1 MKKKFLL
8 IFIFINLI
16 FIPKIFAQKISIIY
30 IIENTPITN
39 IEIKK
44 EISYLLLINSSLR
57 EVDQNTLNEFAV
69 RSVIREKI
77 KEIELKKFFVFG
89 KNENVVND
97 YINNLIR
104 DLNLENKNQF
114 NQLLEEINLDEN
126 FIKRK
131 IEIELL
137 WNNHIYKLYNEKINI
152 NEELLKE
159 NLAEQINTQSNEI
172 DEFLLYEIIFSGN
185 NSAELKNKYNN
196 IEKSINEIGFENTA
210 NIYSDAISSKT
221 GGKIGW
227 INENQLSNI
236 ILKNIKNLEL
246 GSYSKPINVSNGVML
261 LLVKDKRKISKIIS
275 MEEEFKKLVIKEKND
290 QLNQFSTIH
299 YKKLELKTEI
309 NEN

>member
-30 IIENTPITN
+30 TIENSPITN
-39 IEIKK
+39 IEIKN

-57 EVDQNTLNEFAV
+57 EVGQNTLNEFAV

-77 KEIELKKFFVFG
+77 KEIELKKFFEFG
-89 KNENVVND
+89 KNENVVNN
-97 YINNLIR
+97 YINNLIA
-104 DLNLENKNQF
+104 DLNLENKNQL

-137 WNNHIYKLYNEKINI
+137 WNNHIYNLYNKKIYI

-210 NIYSDAISSKT
+210 NIYSDSTSSKT

-227 INENQLSNI
+227 ISENQLSNI

-275 MEEEFKKLVIKEKND
+275 MEEELKKLIIKQKND
-290 QLNQFSTIH
+290 QLNQFSSIH
-299 YKKLELKTEI
+299 YKKLELKTRI

>member
-30 IIENTPITN
+30 TIENSPITN
-39 IEIKK
+39 IEIKN
-44 EISYLLLINSSLR
+44 EISYLLLVNSSLR
-57 EVDQNTLNEFAV
+57 EVDQNTLNELAI
-69 RSVIREKI
+69 RSIIREKI

-97 YINNLIR
+97 YINNLIA

-114 NQLLEEINLDEN
+114 NQLLEEISLDEN

-131 IEIELL
+131 IEIEIL
-137 WNNHIYKLYNEKINI
+137 WNSHIYKLYNEKINI

-210 NIYSDAISSKT
+210 NIYSDSTSSKT

-227 INENQLSNI
+227 ISENQLSNI

-275 MEEEFKKLVIKEKND
+275 MEEELKKLIIKQKND
-290 QLNQFSTIH
+290 QLNQFSSIH
-299 YKKLELKTEI
+299 YKKLELKTRI

>member
-39 IEIKK
+39 LEIKN

-57 EVDQNTLNEFAV
+57 EVDQNTLNEFAA

-97 YINNLIR
+97 YINNLIA

-114 NQLLEEINLDEN
+114 NQLLEEISLDEN

-131 IEIELL
+131 IEIEIL
-137 WNNHIYKLYNEKINI
+137 WNSHIYRLYNEKINI

-210 NIYSDAISSKT
+210 NIYSDATSSKS

-236 ILKNIKNLEL
+236 ILNNIKNLEL

-275 MEEEFKKLVIKEKND
+275 MEEEFKKLIIKEKND
-290 QLNQFSTIH
+290 QLNQFSNIH
-299 YKKLELKTEI
+299 YKKLELNTEI